1 MSAPSRLTRPG
12 SSRSIGAAS
21 SRRICDSTTGPVAL
35 CGGVRLVVVLRS
47 HHAQPDHVSVAAGR
61 AACRCRAAVLPSRTG
76 LGATALLLYLAF
88 VLDCTDGQL
97 ARLRGQTSSVGS
109 YLDFLMD
116 EIKAVALIAAVA
128 GRLALDRSLVPGL
141 ATLAAQV
148 PSLPLLP
155 DARLLWLGLGL
166 AGVVIA
172 ASGISITTF
181 MRRQE
186 YFEAVH
192 GKPAEKVPGF
202 TALRAAESTPAPR
215 PSPVKRLLLLPVRIL
230 EMARQADAALSGVV
244 LHSRPARSHWWF
256 LLPYLAAHTM
266 YLGRSALI
274 VLFHLGQTGPAAG
287 PGSVIMQRRA
297 LLRLGLSATATS
309 LASALPAV
317 AAWPP
322 RT

>member
-1 MSAPSRLTRPG
+1 MSAPSRLARPG
-12 SSRSIGAAS
+12 VVEIYRRSLKPQDLRFNNWACRPLAAVFVWLLFYVPITPNQITFLS
-21 SRRICDSTTGPVAL
+21 LLVAL
-35 CGGVRLVVVLRS
+35 L
-47 HHAQPDHVSVAAGR
+47 ADAALLFCPG
-61 AACRCRAAVLPSRTG
+61 RTG
-76 LGATALLLYLAF
+76 LGAAALLLYLAF

-181 MRRQE
+181 MRRPE

-215 PSPVKRLLLLPVRIL
+215 PSPIKRLLLLPVRIL
-230 EMARQADAALSGVV
+230 EWLGKLTLHYPAWFYIPALLG
-244 LHSRPARSHWWF
+244 HIEWF

-274 VLFHLGQTGPAAG
+274 VLFHLGRPAR
-287 PGSVIMQRRA
+287 P
-297 LLRLGLSATATS
+297 
-309 LASALPAV
+309 PAQ
-317 AAWPP
+317 AA
-322 RT
+322 